1 MLKTLVLFKGA
12 SDMKVKVEAEIF
24 YYPDVVVA
32 CQEIINNYC
41 EANPCVIVE
50 VISKATA
57 CNDLLEKRLA
67 YIKLESLQLYLL
79 VDSCKRWVRGYKRA
93 GSQWQEISVAKIRL
107 LTFPVWEQAL
117 AKKKFMMEQI

>member
-32 CQEIINNYC
+32 CQEITNNYY

-50 VISKATA
+50 VISKAAA

-67 YIKLESLQLYLL
+67 YIKLEGLQLYLL